1 MPNGGRSWT
10 VPDMPD
16 APAEATAAPVR
27 NGFSNP
33 LDPRNPLAGV
43 YLAAGL
49 FELAEAALRFLV
61 PINLDARGLAPS
73 QIGFVIFA
81 FSLTS
86 LLSRG
91 VAGALFRPDRAR
103 ILIVAAGLAST
114 VAYLI
119 TPFVSDV
126 TAFTVLMAIDGFGW
140 GIATTCLL
148 AMVMLCTPP
157 TISPGVAMGW
167 YIGFQGI
174 AFALATT
181 VAGVLGQ
188 LAGVTTAMLLLATL
202 PVLAAVLLAFR
213 MPPVL
218 RGPGAPDALDPAR
231 ATTTPDPTGR
241 SPRALVGR
249 LGLLPV
255 AVWAAAVVA
264 VYLNLMNGLLQTF
277 FPLLGLAVGL
287 SIAQIGTLQSI
298 RTGVSAV
305 ARFGA
310 GTLFARVPAGR
321 LHVPLVTMSAA
332 TLALLP
338 SAGSYLLLV
347 PLFALNGISRGLL
360 RVTTSAAAMEA
371 TPGHQVGLAA
381 AVMTSGLDVGK
392 MIGPLV
398 GGLVASAIGIEG
410 MFRVV
415 PLAFLVIF
423 GALYLAARRRGRL
436 ASPTGT
442 ISHRPDPT
450 IAEEA

>member
-1 MPNGGRSWT
+1 MPDVPN
-10 VPDMPD
+10 VPDARSEPV
-16 APAEATAAPVR
+16 AAPSR
-27 NGFSNP
+27 GFSNP

-103 ILIVAAGLAST
+103 LLIVGAGLAST

-126 TAFTVLMAIDGFGW
+126 AAFTVLMAIDGFGW

-188 LAGVTTAMLLLATL
+188 LAGVTIAMLVLATL
-202 PVLAAVLLAFR
+202 PVMAAVLLSIR
-213 MPPVL
+213 MPRIPSTTAADVADQS
-218 RGPGAPDALDPAR
+218 RADGPADAA
-231 ATTTPDPTGR
+231 GR

-255 AVWAAAVVA
+255 AVWAAAIVA

-338 SAGSYLLLV
+338 SAAGYLLLV

-436 ASPTGT
+436 PSPVGPA
-442 ISHRPDPT
+442 SHRPDPT